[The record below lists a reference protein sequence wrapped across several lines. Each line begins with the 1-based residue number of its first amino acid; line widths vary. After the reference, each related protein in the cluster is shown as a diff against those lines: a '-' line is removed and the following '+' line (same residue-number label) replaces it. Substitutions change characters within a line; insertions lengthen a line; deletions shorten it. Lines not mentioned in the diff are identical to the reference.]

1 MSRFLSRLFDRSRSS
16 RIVTPADLPNH
27 PARRGFSRRTLLGAL
42 GLGALT
48 YALPLG
54 RGGGRAMAGP
64 TTAPKRIVFFYGS
77 GMLYNY
83 VNGQIA
89 QTGGA
94 FPVGVNGAPLPTEYE
109 WDLGSLHTPLAPHK
123 ADLLYM
129 DGLGMVSEQLDPTEA
144 GNAHSQGAKHA
155 LAPYVSAGPDLPG
168 GISIDQFIAEQL
180 NTPSPVTAF
189 PAIELLFAP
198 WANELEVFSGASA
211 TGPGSVV
218 AGGWDPRKNYQ
229 DIFGNFED
237 PNQDPAVLA
246 ALKARRDA
254 VFALAKGEMSGLSG
268 RLTGADKT
276 KIDTHLD
283 LMSDLQKQLDLTG
296 PACQKPDEM
305 ALLGEIG
312 GCDFACWEPND
323 PVIFSRNYKLS
334 SEINTKLAAAA
345 LACDLTRVV
354 FLDVRHPAEPDF
366 GYSSG
371 AFGSTDS
378 HDLIHKVNNPA
389 EPASQDPVAWSM
401 IADQCRIE
409 AQKLADLLAL
419 LKSIPEGDGTLFDS
433 TVVLWCG
440 QIGWGSHDL
449 ARLPWV
455 ICGNLQGHFK
465 TGRYLKLPANPKSD
479 RGMPHSDLFVSL
491 AQAMGLDIQTFGNP
505 DCCNGP
511 LPGLTG

>member
-1 MSRFLSRLFDRSRSS
+1 VSRILNRLFGKSRTSH
-16 RIVTPADLPNH
+16 IVTPADIPGH
-27 PARRGFSRRTLLGAL
+27 PARRGFSRRSLLAAL

-48 YALPLG
+48 YAIPLG
-54 RGGGRAMAGP
+54 GGRRAMAGP
-64 TTAPKRIVFFYGS
+64 GDAPKRILFFYGA
-77 GMLYNY
+77 GMLYNH

-89 QTGGA
+89 QAGGA
-94 FPVGVNGAPLPTEYE
+94 FPVGVNGNPLPTEYA
-109 WDLGSLHTPLAPHK
+109 WDLGDLHSPLAPHK
-123 ADLLYM
+123 DDLLYM
-129 DGLGMVSEQLDPTEA
+129 DGLGMVSEEIDPTEA
-144 GNAHSQGAKHA
+144 GNAHNQGAKHA
-155 LAPYVSAGPDLPG
+155 LAPYVSAGADLPG
-168 GISIDQFIAEQL
+168 GISIDQFIAQKL

-189 PAIELLFAP
+189 PAIEMLFAG

-229 DIFGNFED
+229 DIFGNFQD

-246 ALKARRDA
+246 ALKERRDA
-254 VFALAKGEMSGLSG
+254 VFALSMGEFSHLSG
-268 RLTGADKT
+268 KLSGADKT
-276 KIDTHLD
+276 KVDTHLD
-283 LMSDLQKQLDLTG
+283 LLSDLQKQLDLAG
-296 PACQKPDEM
+296 PSCQKPDEM

-312 GCDFACWEPND
+312 GCDFSCYNPDD
-323 PVIFSRNYKLS
+323 PSVFSRNYKYS
-334 SEINTKLAAAA
+334 SEVNTKLAAAA

-354 FLDVRHPAEPDF
+354 FLDARYAAESDF

-389 EPASQDPVAWSM
+389 EPASSDPAARGV
-401 IADQCRIE
+401 IAEQCRIE

-419 LKSIPEGDGTLFDS
+419 LKSIPEGEGTLFDN
-433 TVVLWCG
+433 TVVLWCS

-455 ICGNLQGHFK
+455 ICGDLQGHFK
-465 TGRYLKLPANPKSD
+465 TGRYLKLPANPKSG
-479 RGMPHSDLFVSL
+479 RGMPHNDLFVSL
-491 AQAMGLDIQTFGNP
+491 AQAMGLADVTTFGNP